1 MRHSNVSR
9 RRPAVPV
16 QSPRRHVGPD
26 VRATPRSPS
35 QRCPNLPRLLS
46 TLRRRRH
53 HRSDASPPPPPSTL
67 RRRRASP
74 GRRYAS
80 PSAVRSTLPSSLRCR
95 PDVVTLPA
103 SSYPKE
109 AEGATRPGTWRATTS
124 SGPFLPRRGFLNG
137 APTPTLTRAPRP
149 LLASAH
155 GVRWR
160 FFREVYPP
168 VRTHRSRAATSAHVA
183 PSALTPV
190 SSPRVAPPRWW
201 PPPGEAAFGA

>member
-1 MRHSNVSR
+1 MCALTCAQLPAPHPSAVRISPASSR
-9 RRPAVPV
+9 V
-16 QSPRRHVGPD
+16 
-26 VRATPRSPS
+26 
-35 QRCPNLPRLLS
+35 S
-46 TLRRRRH
+46 TLRRRRR
-53 HRSDASPPPPPSTL
+53 HRSDAPPPPPPSTL

-80 PSAVRSTLPSSLRCR
+80 PSAVCSTLPSFLRCR
-95 PDVVTLPA
+95 PDAVTLPA

-109 AEGATRPGTWRATTS
+109 AEGATRPGTWRATTN
-124 SGPFLPRRGFLNG
+124 SGPFLPGRGFLNG

-168 VRTHRSRAATSAHVA
+168 ARTHRSRAATSAHVA

-190 SSPRVAPPRWW
+190 SSPRVAPPRWG
-201 PPPGEAAFGA
+201 PPLGEAAFGV